1 MEEEMETT
9 EGGKGERKKNHLTL
23 HNQICGGSEGGRE
36 ILSVSFSF
44 DSHWPN
50 KII

>member
-1 MEEEMETT
+1 METT
-9 EGGKGERKKNHLTL
+9 EGGKEERKKKSFDSA
-23 HNQICGGSEGGRE
+23 QSKCGGSEGGRE
-36 ILSVSFSF
+36 IVSVRFSF